1 MPNVIK
7 NNQLFELVEVKE
19 EFIPIGNSFFMTP
32 DINQKLL
39 LRRTA
44 WLAPGNFNCQIQ
56 MYGPTSAGLSE
67 YFLTDPSNCE
77 WFCPA
82 TSVAYE
88 EDGLKTSSFY
98 EQDVS
103 NFNLPFLEYVKSL
116 VIDGGPTVA
125 VDICNVFAEACDS
138 LLKFSAIVNPKFVP
152 QVFQGGE
159 GIYRSGG
166 PNITLQNFASF
177 YVNRNNKV
185 VLMDAG
191 FVIPD
196 QMDLNNLN
204 PKKLELINPGI
215 FKNVFAVS
223 SNEPLNGLRIR
234 LDNFRYYHALMLRGA
249 FFNCCE
255 YISKQPN
262 ANSFIAKLNQ
272 TKIAVEALIKTPPN
286 KTAMLDD
293 LKKVLSGVPGYPP
306 PPPRDGG
313 KSQDPVKQTT
323 QDPVKQTTVDKRGP
337 GEKNLASWPLSAKL
351 TSAFLVLAALCMLFF
366 LIYPK
371 SGGFAE
377 PPPNY
382 FVVFPSKNSD
392 TTLIFNSLKESFKNE
407 DSQGNDSKLQLIQ
420 ADPAKRQKLLDD
432 KLKASLSNFSNPAET
447 KDLIDLICKNGN
459 IKFFGFESDQK
470 DPVVALTKFL
480 EQNSVGDFSPVDT
493 NSNLNGSLLQ
503 SSSKNVLLGLG
514 KLKGDSKAGK
524 LLDDLRQ
531 IALDQTAYKELLE
544 TIGDK
549 TAIVIDGKK
558 HPDARSKLL
567 SRLAPPEFAALP
579 TVAKFSTVGR
589 TSEIVEGLTGF
600 LSLVVPQ
607 KCYWRQI
614 GLSNRAGIQIEP
626 EDLEKTKWRE
636 FVPPEKIRWV
646 PISVVKDS
654 QSVTFN
660 SFDIA
665 IPIEATGK
673 VVLFRNQTLYSRKTR
688 ELVQYSITKY
698 LTDKLNI
705 PADKAKDFFN
715 VNQNDQGFFGTIS
728 YTSLA
733 QSLTVDNAD
742 VEILSNVD
750 FKTKSESEDTVLVI
764 QKIEEKAEKENQNK
778 DGM

>member
-7 NNQLFELVEVKE
+7 NNQTFELVEVKKD
-19 EFIPIGNSFFMTP
+19 FIPIGNIFFVTP

-44 WLAPGNFNCQIQ
+44 WLVPGNFNCQIQ

-166 PNITLQNFASF
+166 PNITLQNFGSF

-223 SNEPLNGLRIR
+223 ANEPLNGLRIR

-262 ANSFIAKLNQ
+262 ANSFLAKLNQ

-286 KTAMLDD
+286 KTAILDD
-293 LKKVLSGVPGYPP
+293 LKMTFSTDISKMKIKES
-306 PPPRDGG
+306 DNINE
-313 KSQDPVKQTT
+313 
-323 QDPVKQTTVDKRGP
+323 P
-337 GEKNLASWPLSAKL
+337 GENKGTGKVIVEPIKIKDGPIIQVKPDDPSQKTVGAWPLSAKL
-351 TSAFLVLAALCMLFF
+351 TSGLLALTALSILMFF
-366 LIYPK
+366 LFNPK
-371 SGGFAE
+371 LNSFAE
-377 PPPNY
+377 PTPNY
-382 FVVFPSKNSD
+382 FVVFPSKSLPID
-392 TTLIFNSLKESFKNE
+392 SIFESLKESFKDK
-407 DSQGNDSKLQLIQ
+407 DSQPQLIQ
-420 ADPAKRQKLLDD
+420 GDSAKRQQLLDD
-432 KLKASLSNFSNPAET
+432 KLKESLSNLLNPAEV
-447 KDLIDLICKNGN
+447 KDLFDLICKNGN
-459 IKFFGFESDQK
+459 VKFFGFESDQK
-470 DPVVALTKFL
+470 DPVLALTKFL
-480 EQNSVGDFSPVDT
+480 EQNCVGDFSPVDA

-514 KLKGDSKAGK
+514 KLKGDAKAGK

-544 TIGDK
+544 TIGDR

-567 SRLAPPEFAALP
+567 SRPAPPEFAALP

-589 TSEIVEGLTGF
+589 TSEISNGVTGAY
-600 LSLVVPQ
+600 SLVVPQ
-607 KCYWRQI
+607 KCYWRQV
-614 GLSNRAGIQIEP
+614 GLSDRAGIQEIDS
-626 EDLEKTKWRE
+626 EDLGKIKWRE
-636 FVPPEKIRWV
+636 FIPPQKIVWV

-654 QSVTFN
+654 QSGDVS

-665 IPIEATGK
+665 IPIVAVGK
-673 VVLFRNQTLYSRKTR
+673 VVLFRNQTLYFKRTR
-688 ELVQYSITKY
+688 ELVQSSITKY

-715 VNQNDQGFFGTIS
+715 INQNDQGFFGTIS

-733 QSLTVDNAD
+733 QSLMVEYRD
-742 VEILSNVD
+742 VEILSNDD
-750 FKTKSESEDTVLVI
+750 FKTKSESEDMAPLI
-764 QKIEEKAEKENQNK
+764 QKIEEKAEKEN
-778 DGM
+778 

>member
-7 NNQLFELVEVKE
+7 NNQTFELVEVKE
-19 EFIPIGNSFFMTP
+19 DFIPIGNIFFVTP

-44 WLAPGNFNCQIQ
+44 WLVPGNFNCQIQ

-82 TSVAYE
+82 TSVAHE

-166 PNITLQNFASF
+166 PNITLQNFGSF

-286 KTAMLDD
+286 KTAILDD
-293 LKKVLSGVPGYPP
+293 LKMTFSTDISKMKIKESDY
-306 PPPRDGG
+306 
-313 KSQDPVKQTT
+313 KNE
-323 QDPVKQTTVDKRGP
+323 P
-337 GEKNLASWPLSAKL
+337 GENKGTGKVIVEPIKIKDGPIIQVKPVDPSQKTVGAWPLSAKL
-351 TSAFLVLAALCMLFF
+351 TSGLLALTALSILMFF
-366 LIYPK
+366 LINPK
-371 SGGFAE
+371 LNSFAE
-377 PPPNY
+377 PTPNY
-382 FVVFPSKNSD
+382 FVVFPSKSLPID
-392 TTLIFNSLKESFKNE
+392 SIFESLKESFKDK
-407 DSQGNDSKLQLIQ
+407 DSQPQLIQ
-420 ADPAKRQKLLDD
+420 GDSAKRQQLLDD
-432 KLKASLSNFSNPAET
+432 KLKESLSNLLNPAEV

-459 IKFFGFESDQK
+459 VKFFGFESDQK
-470 DPVVALTKFL
+470 DPVLALTKFL
-480 EQNSVGDFSPVDT
+480 EQNSVGDFSPVDA

-514 KLKGDSKAGK
+514 KLKGDAKAGK

-544 TIGDK
+544 TIGDR

-567 SRLAPPEFAALP
+567 SRPAPPEFAALP
-579 TVAKFSTVGR
+579 SVAKFSTVGR
-589 TSEIVEGLTGF
+589 TSEISTGVTGAY
-600 LSLVVPQ
+600 SLVVPQ
-607 KCYWRQI
+607 KCYWRQV
-614 GLSNRAGIQIEP
+614 GLSDRTGIQEIDS
-626 EDLEKTKWRE
+626 EDLGKIKWRE
-636 FVPPEKIRWV
+636 FIPPQKIVWV

-654 QSVTFN
+654 QSGDVS

-665 IPIEATGK
+665 IPIVAVGK
-673 VVLFRNQTLYSRKTR
+673 VVLFRNQTLYFKRTR
-688 ELVQYSITKY
+688 ELVQSSITKY

-715 VNQNDQGFFGTIS
+715 INQNDQGFFGTIS

-733 QSLTVDNAD
+733 QSLMVEYRD
-742 VEILSNVD
+742 VEILSNDD
-750 FKTKSESEDTVLVI
+750 FKTKSESEDMAPLI
-764 QKIEEKAEKENQNK
+764 QKIEEKAEKEN
-778 DGM
+778 

>member
-7 NNQLFELVEVKE
+7 NNQTFELVEVKE
-19 EFIPIGNSFFMTP
+19 DFIPIGNIFFVSP
-32 DINQKLL
+32 DINRKLL

-44 WLAPGNFNCQIQ
+44 WLVPGNFNCQIQ

-103 NFNLPFLEYVKSL
+103 NFNLPFLEYIKSL
-116 VIDGGPTVA
+116 VTDGGPTVA

-166 PNITLQNFASF
+166 PNITLQNFGSF

-223 SNEPLNGLRIR
+223 ANEPLNGLRIR

-286 KTAMLDD
+286 KTAVLED
-293 LKKVLSGVPGYPP
+293 LKKTFSGLIIVKIDNTAGPLIKSETDKDKNGSITIKNGPP
-306 PPPRDGG
+306 TNKDRKLD
-313 KSQDPVKQTT
+313 DPVQK
-323 QDPVKQTTVDKRGP
+323 PVS
-337 GEKNLASWPLSAKL
+337 AWPLSAKL
-351 TSAFLVLAALCMLFF
+351 TSGLLALTALSILMFF
-366 LIYPK
+366 LINPK
-371 SGGFAE
+371 LNSFAE
-377 PPPNY
+377 PTPNY
-382 FVVFPSKNSD
+382 FVVFPSKSLPID
-392 TTLIFNSLKESFKNE
+392 SIFESLKESFKDK
-407 DSQGNDSKLQLIQ
+407 DSQPQLIQ
-420 ADPAKRQKLLDD
+420 GDSAKRQQLLDD
-432 KLKASLSNFSNPAET
+432 KLKESLSNLLNPAEV

-459 IKFFGFESDQK
+459 VKFFGFESDQK
-470 DPVVALTKFL
+470 DPVLALTKFL
-480 EQNSVGDFSPVDT
+480 EQNSVGDFSPVDA

-514 KLKGDSKAGK
+514 KLKGDAKAGK

-544 TIGDK
+544 TIGDR

-567 SRLAPPEFAALP
+567 SRPAPPEFAALP

-589 TSEIVEGLTGF
+589 TSEISNGVTGAY
-600 LSLVVPQ
+600 SLVVPQ
-607 KCYWRQI
+607 KCYWRQV
-614 GLSNRAGIQIEP
+614 GLSDRAGIQEIDS
-626 EDLEKTKWRE
+626 EDLGKIKWRE
-636 FVPPEKIRWV
+636 FIPPQKIVWV

-654 QSVTFN
+654 QSGDVS

-665 IPIEATGK
+665 IPIVAVGK
-673 VVLFRNQTLYSRKTR
+673 VVLFRNQTLYFKRTR
-688 ELVQYSITKY
+688 ELVQSSITKY

-715 VNQNDQGFFGTIS
+715 INQNDQGFFGTIS

-733 QSLTVDNAD
+733 QSLMVEYRD
-742 VEILSNVD
+742 VEILSNDD
-750 FKTKSESEDTVLVI
+750 FKTKSESEDMAPLI
-764 QKIEEKAEKENQNK
+764 QKIEEKTEKEN
-778 DGM
+778 

>member
-7 NNQLFELVEVKE
+7 NNQTFELVEVKE
-19 EFIPIGNSFFMTP
+19 DFIPIGNIFFVTP

-44 WLAPGNFNCQIQ
+44 WLVPGNFNCQIQ

-116 VIDGGPTVA
+116 VLDGGPTVA

-159 GIYRSGG
+159 GIYRLGG
-166 PNITLQNFASF
+166 PNITLQNFGSF

-204 PKKLELINPGI
+204 PKKLELINPGV

-286 KTAMLDD
+286 KTAILDD
-293 LKKVLSGVPGYPP
+293 LKKTFSSGVNLVPVKPLPTVINKPLPP
-306 PPPRDGG
+306 DIGSSLPPR
-313 KSQDPVKQTT
+313 
-323 QDPVKQTTVDKRGP
+323 VDKP
-337 GEKNLASWPLSAKL
+337 LSSPVQKDLAIWPLSAKL
-351 TSAFLVLAALCMLFF
+351 TVGLLTLTALSILMFF
-366 LIYPK
+366 LINPK
-371 SGGFAE
+371 LNSFAE
-377 PPPNY
+377 PTPDY
-382 FVVFPSKNSD
+382 FVVFPSKSLPID
-392 TTLIFNSLKESFKNE
+392 SIFESLKESFKGK
-407 DSQGNDSKLQLIQ
+407 DSQPQLIQ
-420 ADPAKRQKLLDD
+420 GDPAKRQQLLDD
-432 KLKASLSNFSNPAET
+432 KLKESLSNFSNLTET

-470 DPVVALTKFL
+470 DPVIALTNFL

-567 SRLAPPEFAALP
+567 SRSAPPEFAALP

-589 TSEIVEGLTGF
+589 TSEISTGVTGAY
-600 LSLVVPQ
+600 SLVVPQ
-607 KCYWRQI
+607 KCYWRQV
-614 GLSNRAGIQIEP
+614 GLSDRAGIQEIDP
-626 EDLEKTKWRE
+626 EDLGKTKWRE
-636 FVPPEKIRWV
+636 FVPPNKILWV
-646 PISVVKDS
+646 PISVIKDS
-654 QSVTFN
+654 QSRDVS

-665 IPIEATGK
+665 IPIDATGK
-673 VVLFRNQTLYSRKTR
+673 VVLFRNQTIYSRKTR
-688 ELVQYSITKY
+688 ESVKTSITKY

-715 VNQNDQGFFGTIS
+715 INQNDQGFFGTIS

-733 QSLTVDNAD
+733 QSLMVEYRD
-742 VEILSNVD
+742 VEILSTVD
-750 FKTKSESEDTVLVI
+750 FKTKSESEDMAPVI
-764 QKIEEKAEKENQNK
+764 QKIEDMAEKEIKNN

>member
-7 NNQLFELVEVKE
+7 NNQTFELVEVKE
-19 EFIPIGNSFFMTP
+19 DFIPIGNIFFVTP

-44 WLAPGNFNCQIQ
+44 WLVPGNFNCQIQ

-166 PNITLQNFASF
+166 PNITLQNFGSF

-286 KTAMLDD
+286 KTAILDD
-293 LKKVLSGVPGYPP
+293 LKKTFSSGVNLVPVKPLPTVINKPLPP
-306 PPPRDGG
+306 DIGSSLPPR
-313 KSQDPVKQTT
+313 
-323 QDPVKQTTVDKRGP
+323 VDKP
-337 GEKNLASWPLSAKL
+337 LSSPVQKDLAIWPLSAKL
-351 TSAFLVLAALCMLFF
+351 TVGLLTLTALSILMFF
-366 LIYPK
+366 LINPK
-371 SGGFAE
+371 LNSFAE
-377 PPPNY
+377 PTPNY
-382 FVVFPSKNSD
+382 FVVFPSKSLPID
-392 TTLIFNSLKESFKNE
+392 SIFESLKESFKDK
-407 DSQGNDSKLQLIQ
+407 DSQPQLIQ
-420 ADPAKRQKLLDD
+420 GDSAKRQQLLDD
-432 KLKASLSNFSNPAET
+432 KL
-447 KDLIDLICKNGN
+447 
-459 IKFFGFESDQK
+459 
-470 DPVVALTKFL
+470 
-480 EQNSVGDFSPVDT
+480 
-493 NSNLNGSLLQ
+493 
-503 SSSKNVLLGLG
+503 
-514 KLKGDSKAGK
+514 
-524 LLDDLRQ
+524 
-531 IALDQTAYKELLE
+531 
-544 TIGDK
+544 
-549 TAIVIDGKK
+549 
-558 HPDARSKLL
+558 
-567 SRLAPPEFAALP
+567 
-579 TVAKFSTVGR
+579 
-589 TSEIVEGLTGF
+589 
-600 LSLVVPQ
+600 
-607 KCYWRQI
+607 
-614 GLSNRAGIQIEP
+614 
-626 EDLEKTKWRE
+626 
-636 FVPPEKIRWV
+636 
-646 PISVVKDS
+646 
-654 QSVTFN
+654 
-660 SFDIA
+660 
-665 IPIEATGK
+665 
-673 VVLFRNQTLYSRKTR
+673 
-688 ELVQYSITKY
+688 
-698 LTDKLNI
+698 
-705 PADKAKDFFN
+705 
-715 VNQNDQGFFGTIS
+715 
-728 YTSLA
+728 
-733 QSLTVDNAD
+733 
-742 VEILSNVD
+742 
-750 FKTKSESEDTVLVI
+750 
-764 QKIEEKAEKENQNK
+764 
-778 DGM
+778 

>member
-7 NNQLFELVEVKE
+7 NNQTFELAEVKE
-19 EFIPIGNSFFMTP
+19 EFIPIGNIFLITP

-44 WLAPGNFNCQIQ
+44 WLVPGNFNCQIQ

-67 YFLTDPSNCE
+67 YFLTDPSNSE

-103 NFNLPFLEYVKSL
+103 NFNLPFLEYIKSL
-116 VIDGGPTVA
+116 VTDGGPTVA
-125 VDICNVFAEACDS
+125 LDICNVFAEACDS
-138 LLKFSAIVNPKFVP
+138 LLKFSAILNPKFVP

-166 PNITLQNFASF
+166 PNITLQNFGSF

-223 SNEPLNGLRIR
+223 ANEPLNGLRIR

-255 YISKQPN
+255 NISKQPN

-286 KTAMLDD
+286 KTAILDD
-293 LKKVLSGVPGYPP
+293 LKKTFSGIPGGPVKPPPTTLPP
-306 PPPRDGG
+306 PPPPDDDGT
-313 KSQDPVKQTT
+313 KSKKPVKQPIGEKSGTS
-323 QDPVKQTTVDKRGP
+323 
-337 GEKNLASWPLSAKL
+337 EKNLASWPLSAKL
-351 TSAFLVLAALCMLFF
+351 TSVVLVLAALCMLFF

-377 PPPNY
+377 PTPDY
-382 FVVFPSKNSD
+382 FVVFPSKSLPID
-392 TTLIFNSLKESFKNE
+392 SIFESLKESFKDK
-407 DSQGNDSKLQLIQ
+407 DSQGKIIQPILIQ
-420 ADPAKRQKLLDD
+420 GDPAKRQQLLDD
-432 KLKASLSNFSNPAET
+432 KLKESLSNFSNPAET

-567 SRLAPPEFAALP
+567 SRSAPPEFAALP

-589 TSEIVEGLTGF
+589 TSEISTGVTGAY
-600 LSLVVPQ
+600 SLVVPQ
-607 KCYWRQI
+607 KCYWRQV
-614 GLSNRAGIQIEP
+614 GLSDRAGIQEIDP
-626 EDLEKTKWRE
+626 EDLGKTKWRE
-636 FVPPEKIRWV
+636 FVPPNKILWV
-646 PISVVKDS
+646 PISVIKDS
-654 QSVTFN
+654 QSRDVS

-665 IPIEATGK
+665 IPIDATGK
-673 VVLFRNQTLYSRKTR
+673 VVLFRNQTIYSRKTR
-688 ELVQYSITKY
+688 ESVKTSITKY

-715 VNQNDQGFFGTIS
+715 INQNDQGFFGTIS

-733 QSLTVDNAD
+733 QSLMVEYRD
-742 VEILSNVD
+742 VEILSSVD
-750 FKTKSESEDTVLVI
+750 FKTKSESEDMAPVI
-764 QKIEEKAEKENQNK
+764 QKIEEKTEKEI
-778 DGM
+778 